1 MTTLTPKKIIP
12 PKEDRSVS
20 KKTFKCFPKFA
31 GMDVCFHA
39 TQVSFF
45 IMEVLLR
52 TFALGSFGERNLE
65 KGPVL
70 GGVVAMAK
78 VGFSKRVEQIYRCH
92 IYSPFLW

>member
-12 PKEDRSVS
+12 PKEDQSVP
-20 KKTFKCFPKFA
+20 KKTFRFFPKFA

-52 TFALGSFGERNLE
+52 TFALGSFGERNFE
-65 KGPVL
+65 KGPVFV
-70 GGVVAMAK
+70 GGGHGK
-78 VGFSKRVEQIYRCH
+78 SGFQKASWEELASL
-92 IYSPFLW
+92 YSPIFGV